1 MAKKLTPQQMSMF
14 LSSMQK
20 QKNID
25 NTSGIAPKKVPETK
39 MDIEENIY
47 RMLNYPNVKAR
58 KDASYLPDEEEV
70 DNIRHASTGRYTN
83 ESLNNILKN
92 PVLSTVLTN
101 ALGAGHEFSTL
112 FTDPRW
118 HDDAYKSWKQ
128 KPNMWD
134 RAKTILGESGEDL
147 YNNFVGSIIGATN
160 MSPELKTQYIRDL
173 SEQGKIPDG
182 YGSDAPFRD
191 NPNWSDPYKKNGLTA
206 KTLQLLNKK
215 K

>member
-1 MAKKLTPQQMSMF
+1 MGKKLTPQQLSMF

-25 NTSGIAPKKVPETK
+25 NTSGIAPKKAPETK
-39 MDIEENIY
+39 MDIY

-70 DNIRHASTGRYTN
+70 DNIRHTSTGRYTN

-118 HDDAYKSWKQ
+118 HDNAYKSWKQ
-128 KPNMWD
+128 KPNMLD

-147 YNNFVGSIIGATN
+147 YNNFVGSIIGATD
-160 MSPELKTQYIRDL
+160 MSPEL

-191 NPNWSDPYKKNGLTA
+191 NPNWTDPYKKNGLTA